1 MGRASTLSPYLPEL
15 RSNFYLRALLLR
27 WLRASKP
34 QCCGVLQEDVKDFV
48 SSQGGRGQEEV
59 SYSRRNSG
67 AEYARERQNDLVKY
81 FYKLAL

>member
-34 QCCGVLQEDVKDFV
+34 QCREEDVEEFV
-48 SSQGGRGQEEV
+48 STQESGGQEEV
-59 SYSRRNSG
+59 SCSRRNSG

-81 FYKLAL
+81 FYKLVL